1 MNVFFCLLF
10 KKCIVKQLLNSVF
23 AWYHELSKPR
33 SVLSA
38 EAEKFM
44 ISCSTSSNNCLING
58 YKHTTLWKGMFVT
71 RSYCLVMC
79 DETEEIAFTYFK
91 VKSKATALQVK
102 KMGSFL
108 MHWCYFGQ
116 LCCQKNN
123 NNNTTTTNKR
133 RQSKTKLKEKV
144 TDKWK

>member
-1 MNVFFCLLF
+1 MNVFFYLLF

-58 YKHTTLWKGMFVT
+58 YKHTTLWNGMFVT
-71 RSYCLVMC
+71 RSYCLVKC
-79 DETEEIAFTYFK
+79 DATEEIAFTYFK

-108 MHWCYFGQ
+108 MPLVLFWTIVLPKKQQQQQQQHYHHQ
-116 LCCQKNN
+116 QK
-123 NNNTTTTNKR
+123 
-133 RQSKTKLKEKV
+133 KTK
-144 TDKWK
+144 